1 MPIINSEKRAC
12 LLGFRLQRLVYWL
25 AMPRCA
31 PHIDHRTKPGG
42 DQVEGST
49 SGARGLRS
57 GGGGVSSLWDLRL
70 EAFSTSAATSL
81 GSDVDW
87 ANLRSVLT

>member
-12 LLGFRLQRLVYWL
+12 LLGFRLQRLVYRL

-31 PHIDHRTKPGG
+31 RRIDHRTKPGG
-42 DQVEGST
+42 DQVGST

-57 GGGGVSSLWDLRL
+57 GGGGVSSRWDLRL